1 MVATKPRQSAK
12 CPRKSVAGKRQ
23 NSWSPKCRLT
33 RWTRWP
39 RAISARPS
47 RSKKLDIG
55 PCRNKTERGFPSAW
69 LGAAPRRLVSSGA
82 KTWYWSIALG
92 GIERGAAAAGA
103 PALMPEPDA
112 LEEIDR
118 FPIEHRL
125 AQPERGNRPRVE
137 PGPRQERVAPAKRP
151 DLYTRRR
158 PGARAAGVKTE
169 GVGDDEGVGRS
180 GDRPWRR
187 QTEFGQN
194 RRRDRA
200 DQLLIGLTRRLAHLA
215 ARRDA
220 HRPFPFEALRRQ
232 AVRAR
237 HVDERHRIR
246 LDIGQ
251 EEPRLDRRMK
261 RVGVQIALRI
271 GRGVRRPGN
280 RAGEDGLDVDHRG
293 SGRGSGIAQQ
303 VAVLRQIEQTPRR
316 RNTIERRRIEGD
328 VPGDRVAFGDLAR
341 RRPQRAD
348 LGHQIGEDILWQ
360 KVALDDKAVA
370 VELPAIL
377 GRDQPRQPATARLGE
392 PPGGGDPRGMQP
404 VLVEPTIAD
413 DRIAREKLFL
423 AENLGKPQRHQQGL
437 TQQRRHRAF
446 GPPNPNRLVGD
457 ATLKRSL
464 RRAARLAFAPTKT
477 DPPLRG
483 RSKVRR
489 QLRAARILTRSPALS
504 TIFFRNPRLLRSPII
519 SERCAG
525 ADQSQ
530 LRSCRPAPCQPL
542 TLPRF

>member
-47 RSKKLDIG
+47 RSKKLEIG

-69 LGAAPRRLVSSGA
+69 LGAAPRRLVLSGA
-82 KTWYWSIALG
+82 ERWYWSITLG

-125 AQPERGNRPRVE
+125 A
-137 PGPRQERVAPAKRP
+137 PAERP

-200 DQLLIGLTRRLAHLA
+200 DQLLIGLTRRLTQLA

-220 HRPFPFEALRRQ
+220 HCPFPFEALRRQ

-251 EEPRLDRRMK
+251 EEPRLDGRMK
-261 RVGVQIALRI
+261 GVGVQVALRI

-293 SGRGSGIAQQ
+293 S
-303 VAVLRQIEQTPRR
+303 
-316 RNTIERRRIEGD
+316 
-328 VPGDRVAFGDLAR
+328 
-341 RRPQRAD
+341 
-348 LGHQIGEDILWQ
+348 
-360 KVALDDKAVA
+360 
-370 VELPAIL
+370 
-377 GRDQPRQPATARLGE
+377 
-392 PPGGGDPRGMQP
+392 
-404 VLVEPTIAD
+404 
-413 DRIAREKLFL
+413 
-423 AENLGKPQRHQQGL
+423 
-437 TQQRRHRAF
+437 
-446 GPPNPNRLVGD
+446 
-457 ATLKRSL
+457 
-464 RRAARLAFAPTKT
+464 
-477 DPPLRG
+477 
-483 RSKVRR
+483 
-489 QLRAARILTRSPALS
+489 
-504 TIFFRNPRLLRSPII
+504 
-519 SERCAG
+519 
-525 ADQSQ
+525 
-530 LRSCRPAPCQPL
+530 
-542 TLPRF
+542 